1 MRLKAGAGDH
11 MKKGILTGLA
21 ALLLSANCLAAFPER
36 AVTLIAPFPA
46 GGAADVIARLLARQ
60 LETQL
65 GKSVI
70 VENKSGAGSVIGA
83 AYVAN
88 AKPDGYTILLGA
100 NSTFVLNPA
109 LMPKVPYDAA
119 VDFDAIGKMGTL
131 GLALLVNPQVPAKN
145 VAELIALI
153 RTNPDKYSYAS
164 YGNGTTS
171 NFAGAMFNSV
181 TGLNVMHIPY
191 KGSTPAMNDT
201 IGGQVP
207 MAYDTILA
215 TTPQHNAGRVRA
227 LAVTSINRSA
237 LLPDIPT
244 LAESGLK
251 DFNIVAWQAVVGP
264 KGLPA
269 DVKAVLQKALKA
281 VMEDPAF
288 VEKMAATGFDVSW
301 SPAND
306 WAQMIRSEIAEAK
319 AIAEKA
325 KITIE

>member
-1 MRLKAGAGDH
+1 
-11 MKKGILTGLA
+11 MKTRILTSLL
-21 ALLLSANCLAAFPER
+21 ALLVSANCLAAFPER

-60 LETQL
+60 LELQL
-65 GKSVI
+65 GKPVI
-70 VENKSGAGSVIGA
+70 VENKAGAGSVIGA

-88 AKPDGYTILLGA
+88 AKPDGYTLLLGA

-153 RTNPDKYSYAS
+153 RANPDKYSYAS

-181 TGLNVMHIPY
+181 TGLNIMHIPY

-215 TTPQHNAGRVRA
+215 TTPQHNAGRIRA

-237 LLPDIPT
+237 LLPNIPT

-281 VMEDPAF
+281 VMEDTAF

-306 WAQMIRSEIAEAK
+306 WAQMIRTEITEAK
-319 AIAEKA
+319 DIAAKA

>member
-1 MRLKAGAGDH
+1 MKNRLF
-11 MKKGILTGLA
+11 TGLA

-153 RTNPDKYSYAS
+153 RANPDKYSYAS

-227 LAVTSINRSA
+227 LAVTSIKRSA
-237 LLPDIPT
+237 LLPNIPT

-281 VMEDPAF
+281 VMEDPAV

-301 SPAND
+301 SPADD

-319 AIAEKA
+319 EIAAKA

>member
-1 MRLKAGAGDH
+1 
-11 MKKGILTGLA
+11 MKTRILAGLA

-60 LETQL
+60 LELQL
-65 GKSVI
+65 GKPVI

-119 VDFDAIGKMGTL
+119 VDFDPIGKMGTL

-153 RTNPDKYSYAS
+153 RANPDKYSYAS

-181 TGLNVMHIPY
+181 TGLNIMHIPY

-215 TTPQHNAGRVRA
+215 TTPQHNAGRIRA

-237 LLPDIPT
+237 LLPNIPT

-288 VEKMAATGFDVSW
+288 VEKMAATGFDVNW

>member
-1 MRLKAGAGDH
+1 
-11 MKKGILTGLA
+11 MKFRMIASLV

-36 AVTLIAPFPA
+36 AVTLVAPFPA

-60 LETQL
+60 LEIQL

-88 AKPDGYTILLGA
+88 AKPDGYTILLGS

-109 LMPKVPYDAA
+109 LMAKMPYDAA
-119 VDFDAIGKMGTL
+119 VDFDVLGKIGTL

-153 RTNPDKYSYAS
+153 RANPDKYSYAS

-215 TTPQHNAGRVRA
+215 TTPQDKAGRIRA
-227 LAVTSINRSA
+227 LAVTSLKRSP
-237 LLPDIPT
+237 LLPNVPT

-251 DFNIVAWQAVVGP
+251 DFNVVAWQAIVGP

-281 VMEDPAF
+281 VIEDPAV
-288 VEKMAATGFDVSW
+288 VEKMATTGFDISW
-301 SPAND
+301 NPADD
-306 WAQMIRSEIAEAK
+306 WTQMVRAEIAEAK
-319 AIAEKA
+319 DIAAKA
-325 KITIE
+325 KITAD

>member
-1 MRLKAGAGDH
+1 MKAR
-11 MKKGILTGLA
+11 ILAVLA
-21 ALLLSANCLAAFPER
+21 ALVLSANCSAAFPER

-60 LETQL
+60 LEVQL
-65 GKSVI
+65 GKPVI
-70 VENKSGAGSVIGA
+70 VENKAGAGSVIGA

-153 RTNPDKYSYAS
+153 RANPDKYSYAS
-164 YGNGTTS
+164 YGTTS

-237 LLPDIPT
+237 LLPNIPT

-306 WAQMIRSEIAEAK
+306 WAEMIRSEIAESK
-319 AIAEKA
+319 AIAAKA